1 MQCHFCKNKIERGD
15 RLTCINCK
23 DCYHYRC
30 QDLTS
35 ADFRD
40 NANRIKSTWKCQACI
55 SKARRQRNDS
65 TPIRGSSTTCDE
77 SVDNAKAVLPETSS
91 SGGDEL
97 SGTSIAG
104 LDNTSISYKDFEK
117 LLDQK
122 LSKIEESLTR
132 NIRNSIREEFNCA
145 IEKLKQEFTQ
155 TTDFL
160 AAEQADL
167 RKDITI
173 TNDKIKHLE
182 MENSKL
188 SKELLVVGGR
198 LKNLEKSSRSC
209 NLEIQSVPEGKQE
222 NLLNVLRN
230 LCRVV
235 GADIADRDICSVRR
249 VAKMNPS
256 TNRPRN
262 VLVTLTS
269 ERQRNDIISAFRSYN
284 KTHKP
289 EYFNSMHLGITG
301 EKNKIYVVEHLSP
314 ETKELYA
321 VTRRTA
327 REQSYKYVWVK
338 YGRIYARKTD
348 DCAPI
353 HITDKNCLL
362 KLV

>member
-1 MQCHFCKNKIERGD
+1 MQCRTCKNKIERGD
-15 RLTCINCK
+15 RLACINCN

-30 QDLTS
+30 QGLTS
-35 ADFRD
+35 ADFHD
-40 NANRIKSTWKCQACI
+40 NANRIKITWQCQTCI

-65 TPIRGSSTTCDE
+65 TPIRGSATTCVE
-77 SVDNAKAVLPETSS
+77 SVDKARVVLPEASS
-91 SGGDEL
+91 SGAPVP
-97 SGTSIAG
+97 SGASTTG
-104 LDNTSISYKDFEK
+104 LDNTSISYRDFEK

-173 TNDKIKHLE
+173 ANDKIKVLE
-182 MENSKL
+182 MENAKL

-198 LKNLEKSSRSC
+198 LNNLEKSSRSC
-209 NLEIQSVPEGKQE
+209 NLEIQSVPEGRQE
-222 NLLNVLRN
+222 NLLTLLKN
-230 LCRVV
+230 LCCVI
-235 GADIADRDICSVRR
+235 GADISDKDICSVRR

-262 VLVTLTS
+262 ILVTLTS
-269 ERQRNDIISAFRSYN
+269 ERQRNEIISAFKSYN
-284 KTHKP
+284 KTRKP
-289 EYFNSMHLGITG
+289 EYFNSMHLGIPG

-338 YGRIYARKTD
+338 YGRIYVRKTD

-353 HITDKNCLL
+353 HITDKNCLV
-362 KLV
+362 KLI